1 MANVEIYLHNYDR
14 ESRWK
19 IIDLIFEITI
29 YENLYYFENDD
40 IKDTLYRELVR
51 MMDEKQRIEEKERLT
66 LKDVHEILSNDR
78 KELLKRTC
86 IKLRYIPESFK
97 KDFCKNDIDQIE
109 SCILVDV
116 TDREETSVLENGV
129 GYRVIRNIA
138 LESIERELVSNEI
151 KLKDAYR
158 KGFYDVLKM
167 DIHDNTEVNDI
178 LDRRYEAEVLDP
190 NRYDEIIDEKYNP
203 YMSDMCNYLKGV
215 YDAEDM
221 LKRIIEYKM
230 DKETKKNLKCYNFD
244 RL

>member
-1 MANVEIYLHNYDR
+1 MANVEICLHNYDR
-14 ESRWK
+14 KWRWK
-19 IIDLIFEITI
+19 ILDLIFEITR

-40 IKDTLYRELVR
+40 IKDILYYELIR
-51 MMDEKQRIEEKERLT
+51 MMNEKQEIEEKERLT
-66 LKDVHEILSNDR
+66 VNDVCGILLKDK

-86 IKLRYIPESFK
+86 IELRYIPEAFK

-109 SCILVDV
+109 SCILEDI
-116 TDREETSVLENGV
+116 TDREETSALDNGV
-129 GYRVIRNIA
+129 GYRMIRNIA
-138 LESIERELVSNEI
+138 LESIERELASNEI
-151 KLKDAYR
+151 RLKDAYR

-167 DIHDNTEVNDI
+167 DIHDNTEKNNI

-203 YMSDMCNYLKGV
+203 YMSDMCSYLKGV

-221 LKRIIEYKM
+221 LKRITEYKINE
-230 DKETKKNLKCYNFD
+230 ETKKYSKRYNFD